1 MSEWTSFADLNLTD
15 VDVRGGSAILEPGNY
30 SCQLTSAEIVKTKSG
45 KGRQL
50 KVEFRDESG
59 GGSITDW
66 LNIQNES
73 DIAQKIGREKLK
85 AILEFGGHENPNK
98 PGDISTLTG
107 LRVGVAVG
115 MSKERKDPRTGTVYG
130 PKREVKQYFKANGAI
145 PPTSSGVSSS
155 PDDDSHLFNDELNF
169 A

>member
-1 MSEWTSFADLNLTD
+1 MSEWTGFADLDLGN

-30 SCQLTSAEIVKTKSG
+30 NCSVINAEIVNTKSG
-45 KGRQL
+45 RGRQL
-50 KVEFRDESG
+50 KVEFRDE
-59 GGSITDW
+59 GGSGTITDW

-85 AILEFGGHENPNK
+85 AILEFGGHDNPNK
-98 PGDISTLTG
+98 PGDISTLSG
-107 LRVGVAVG
+107 LRVGVSVG
-115 MSKERKDPRTGTVYG
+115 MSKERKDPRTGNVYG
-130 PKREVKQYFKANGAI
+130 PKREVKTYYQANGAV
-145 PPTSSGVSSS
+145 PPTSSGASSS